1 MLTPLR
7 RRGFTLIELLVVIAI
22 IAILVALLLPA
33 VQQAREAARR
43 SSCKNNL
50 KQLGLALHN
59 YHDVFNTLPYRSG
72 GTSACTSVSTSL
84 GGNRN
89 NGNCRRLS
97 AFYAILP
104 FVEQSALYDTISA
117 GDSSIPI
124 SPGGPGGWEGWPAW
138 DSVVIAGYLCPSD
151 PGFGVDDTKSN
162 SYVFSAGD
170 NANNL
175 IADSGQVRGLFGRQ
189 SKVQFRDITDGLS
202 NTIAMSEHVR
212 AEFGATTTGNRDR
225 VIEGIALGVT
235 PLTPTNCRA
244 QVVNGQ
250 WSATANVKGKHGN
263 VLWDGQAERCAFN
276 TILAPN
282 SPSCSDGTNTNADNG
297 TGILSATSQHKGGA
311 QVLMAD
317 GAVRFISENIDAG
330 DPNAA
335 PPSGTAGGQSP
346 YGVWGSLGTRSGGEI
361 VGEF

>member
-59 YHDVFNTLPYRSG
+59 YHDVYNTLPYRSG
-72 GTSACTSVSTSL
+72 GTGSCTSVSTSL
-84 GGNRN
+84 GNRY

-97 AFYAILP
+97 GFYAILP
-104 FVEQSALYDTISA
+104 FVEQSALFDAIAA
-117 GDSSIPI
+117 GDASIPI
-124 SPGGPGGWEGWPAW
+124 SPGGPAGW
-138 DSVVIAGYLCPSD
+138 DSWPVWDNAVIPGFLCPSD
-151 PGFGVDDTKSN
+151 PGFNVDDSKSN

-175 IADSGQVRGLFGRQ
+175 IADSGQVRGLFARQ

-202 NTIAMSEHVR
+202 NTVAMSEHVR
-212 AEFGATTTGNRDR
+212 AEFGATTTGNRTR
-225 VIEGIALGVT
+225 TIEGIALGVT
-235 PLTPTNCRA
+235 PLTPNNCKA

-250 WSATANVKGKHGN
+250 WSATANVKAKHGN

-276 TILAPN
+276 TILPPN

-297 TGILSATSQHKGGA
+297 TGILTATSQHSGGA

-330 DPNAA
+330 DANAT

-346 YGVWGSLGTRSGGEI
+346 YGVWGSLGTRSGGEV